1 MSASRDGF
9 PSMPTE
15 PGTPFA
21 DLASLTHDLE
31 STAKRLEKRRLI
43 AEFLRRLPREE
54 VGPAVLLVIGRIFA
68 EADQK
73 ALNVGWATLQ
83 KALGPTR
90 QARLDARPLT
100 ILDVRRAFDEIAAAG
115 GTASVRARL
124 RLLASLLGQ
133 ATEAEREV
141 LLRSIFG
148 EMRIGVNE
156 GVMLEGI
163 ADAAGVDADAVRAAH
178 MVLGDLGR
186 VAEVA
191 IAEGAEG
198 LAGLQLRL
206 LSPVKPMMAEMAD
219 DLDEVLA
226 EHGGTTAVEFKFDG
240 ARIQI
245 HRKGDAVRVFSR
257 RLTDVTDSV
266 PEVVEIARALPATSF
281 LLEGEV
287 VAVDAAGRPRPF
299 QELMRRFRRVH
310 EIEALR
316 KEIPLKLYLFDL
328 LYVDGRSLIPAPYR
342 ERWAALEK
350 LVPADLLA
358 KRLITSSRA
367 EIEAFLKEALE
378 AGHEGL
384 MAKQLESPYT
394 VGKRGKRWFKI
405 KRAETL
411 DVAILAAEW
420 GHGRR
425 KGTLSNYWLGVRD
438 GERWQ
443 MIGKTFK
450 GLTDAERLD
459 VMERL
464 LSLKTREEPWVVHV
478 RPEVV
483 VEIAYNEIQRSPH
496 YESGFALRFAR
507 VARIRDD
514 KGPGDAD
521 TYARLKELY
530 TKQFERKGA
539 AYDAA

>member
-1 MSASRDGF
+1 
-9 PSMPTE
+9 MPPE
-15 PGTPFA
+15 AGTPFA
-21 DLASLTHDLE
+21 ELADLTRRLE
-31 STAKRLEKRRLI
+31 ATTKRLEKRRLI
-43 AEFLRRLPREE
+43 AEFLRRIPRDE
-54 VGPAVLLVIGRIFA
+54 VAPAVLIAIGRIFP

-73 ALNVGWATLQ
+73 ALNVGWATLE

-100 ILDVRRAFDEIAAAG
+100 ILDVQRAFEGVAAASG
-115 GTASVRARL
+115 SESVRARL
-124 RLLASLLGQ
+124 RLLQSLLGQ
-133 ATEAEREV
+133 ASREEKEV
-141 LLRSIFG
+141 LLKSIFG

-156 GVMLEGI
+156 GVMLEAI
-163 ADAAGVDADAVRAAH
+163 ADAAGVSPEAVRTAH
-178 MVLGDLGR
+178 MFLGDLGR

-191 IAEGAEG
+191 LSEGEAG
-198 LAGLQLRL
+198 LAAQSLRL
-206 LSPVKPMMAEMAD
+206 FSPVKPMMAEMGN
-219 DLDEVLA
+219 DLDEVLR
-226 EHGGTTAVEFKFDG
+226 EHGGTTSVEFKFDG

-245 HRKGDAVRVFSR
+245 HRRGDEVRVFSR
-257 RLTDVTDSV
+257 RLTDVTESV
-266 PEVVEIARALPATSF
+266 PEVVEFARTVPAESF

-287 VAVDAAGRPRPF
+287 VAVDSQGRPRPF

-316 KEIPLKLYLFDL
+316 REIPLKLYLFDL
-328 LYVDGRSLIPAPYR
+328 LYLEGRSLMSAPYR
-342 ERWAALEK
+342 ERWAALER
-350 LVPADLLA
+350 LVPQDVLA
-358 KRLITSSRA
+358 KRLVTSSRS
-367 EIEAFLKEALE
+367 EIEAFLKEALA

-384 MAKQLESPYT
+384 MAKQLDSPYT

-405 KRAETL
+405 KPADTL

-425 KGTLSNYWLGVRD
+425 TGTLSNYWLGVRD
-438 GERWQ
+438 GDRWQ

-450 GLTDAERLD
+450 GLTDQERRDLMD
-459 VMERL
+459 RL
-464 LSLKTREEPWVVHV
+464 MSLKTREEPWVVHV

-507 VARIRDD
+507 VARVRDD

-521 TYARLKELY
+521 TYERLKALY
-530 TKQFERKGA
+530 AKQFERKGA
-539 AYDAA
+539 AYTEP